1 MAQRIPAGRLPAFL
15 ALDTK
20 IQYPVDFTFHSHRI
34 QFRAGLSVYNV
45 LNHFNP
51 RDVQQYYAS
60 PNYGAFYN
68 SIGRLFRI
76 DGDFDF

>member
-1 MAQRIPAGRLPAFL
+1 M
-15 ALDTK
+15 
-20 IQYPVDFTFHSHRI
+20 QYPVDFTFHGHRI
-34 QFRAGLSVYNV
+34 QFRAGVTVYSI

-60 PNYGAFYN
+60 PNYGVSYN
-68 SIGRLFRI
+68 SVGRLFRI